1 MSGSFAGF
9 SDEMLALAAQSGEK
23 GAAETLLERY
33 KNSVRG
39 VARSYFLEGGDAED
53 LVQEGMIGLY
63 AAINDYREGGMSFK
77 NFAYLCIQRRIMS
90 AVKSATRKKNMPL
103 NNYISL
109 IGADGQGQDFVSA
122 ENPESAV
129 ISDEERE
136 EFFAFLKKELSPAE
150 FRALTLYMEGLS
162 VVQIASRENMSE
174 KSAENAVQRA
184 KKKVAKHFRR

>member
-1 MSGSFAGF
+1 MSGPFAGF
-9 SDEMLALAAQSGEK
+9 SDENLAFAAQRGEK

-63 AAINDYREGGMSFK
+63 GAINDYREGGMSFK

-136 EFFAFLKKELSPAE
+136 EFFAFFKKELSAAE

-162 VVQIASRENMSE
+162 VAQIAARENKSE

-184 KKKVAKHFRR
+184 KKKVAKHFCR

>member
-1 MSGSFAGF
+1 MSGPFAGF
-9 SDEMLALAAQSGEK
+9 SDENLAFAAQRGEK

-63 AAINDYREGGMSFK
+63 GAINDYREGGMSFK

-136 EFFAFLKKELSPAE
+136 EFFAFLKKELSAAE

-162 VVQIASRENMSE
+162 VAQIAARENKSE

-184 KKKVAKHFRR
+184 KKKVAKHFCR

>member
-1 MSGSFAGF
+1 MSGPFARF
-9 SDEMLALAAQSGEK
+9 SDEMLALAAQRGEK

-63 AAINDYREGGMSFK
+63 GAINDYREGGMSFK

-136 EFFAFLKKELSPAE
+136 EFFAFLKKELSAAE

-162 VVQIASRENMSE
+162 VAQIAARENKSE

-184 KKKVAKHFRR
+184 KKKVAKHFCR

>member
-1 MSGSFAGF
+1 MSGPFAGF
-9 SDEMLALAAQSGEK
+9 SDENLAFAAQRGEK

-63 AAINDYREGGMSFK
+63 GAINDYREGGMSFK

-136 EFFAFLKKELSPAE
+136 EFFAFLKKELSAAE
-150 FRALTLYMEGLS
+150 LRALTLYMEGLS
-162 VVQIASRENMSE
+162 VAQIAARKTPSSAQKRKWRNIFAAE
-174 KSAENAVQRA
+174 KAIL
-184 KKKVAKHFRR
+184 

>member
-1 MSGSFAGF
+1 MSGPFAGF
-9 SDEMLALAAQSGEK
+9 SDENLAFAAQRGEK

-63 AAINDYREGGMSFK
+63 GAINDYREGGMSFK

-162 VVQIASRENMSE
+162 VAQIAARENKSE

-184 KKKVAKHFRR
+184 KKKVANHFRR

>member
-1 MSGSFAGF
+1 MSGPFAGF
-9 SDEMLALAAQSGEK
+9 SDENLAFAAQRGEK

-63 AAINDYREGGMSFK
+63 GAINDYREGGMSFK

-162 VVQIASRENMSE
+162 VAQIAARENKSE

-184 KKKVAKHFRR
+184 KKKVAKHFCR

>member
-1 MSGSFAGF
+1 
-9 SDEMLALAAQSGEK
+9 
-23 GAAETLLERY
+23 
-33 KNSVRG
+33 
-39 VARSYFLEGGDAED
+39 
-53 LVQEGMIGLY
+53 
-63 AAINDYREGGMSFK
+63 
-77 NFAYLCIQRRIMS
+77 
-90 AVKSATRKKNMPL
+90 MPL

-136 EFFAFLKKELSPAE
+136 EFFAFLKKELSAAE

-162 VVQIASRENMSE
+162 VAQIAARENKSE

-184 KKKVAKHFRR
+184 KKKVAKHFCR

>member
-1 MSGSFAGF
+1 MSGPFAGF
-9 SDEMLALAAQSGEK
+9 SDENLAFAAQRGEK

-63 AAINDYREGGMSFK
+63 GAINDYREGGMSFK

-136 EFFAFLKKELSPAE
+136 EFFAFLKKELSAAE

-162 VVQIASRENMSE
+162 VAQIAARENKSE